1 MTLAEIEIDSLR
13 AFVAVAEAGG
23 FTAAG
28 ARLGRTQSA
37 VSVRIRRLEEVLGR
51 RVFAR
56 TSRSLALTR
65 DGELLLGYARRMLE
79 LHEETV
85 RRFAEPE
92 VAGELRLGVAEYFV
106 PDHLPQVLARFVRVH
121 PRVHIEVRVGLSL
134 DLVPAVEQGSLDLA
148 IAKREEGELRG
159 RPIRREHLCWAAAP
173 GLALP
178 PDQPV
183 PLCLLPAPCVFR
195 ARALA
200 GLRAAGRPWRHA
212 YTSQSQMGVIAA
224 ARAGLGVTAL
234 CASMVPPDLAPLA
247 GFPPLGEIELAV
259 FDAGRGGREPAATL
273 LRFIE
278 DSLRAIPS
286 EPGVR
291 AA

>member
-1 MTLAEIEIDSLR
+1 MTLAEVEIESLR
-13 AFVAVAEAGG
+13 AFVAVAETGG

-28 ARLGRTQSA
+28 ERLGRTQSA
-37 VSVRIRRLEEVLGR
+37 VSVRIRRLEEALGR

-65 DGELLLGYARRMLE
+65 DGELLLGYARRLLE

-106 PDHLPQVLARFVRVH
+106 PEHLPEVLARFARVH

-134 DLVPAVEQGSLDLA
+134 DLVPAVENGSLDLA

-159 RPIRREHLCWAAAP
+159 RTIRREHLCWAASPA
-173 GLALP
+173 LAIG

-183 PLCLLPAPCVFR
+183 PLCLLPAPCIFR
-195 ARALA
+195 GRALA
-200 GLRAAGRPWRHA
+200 GLRAAGRAWRHA

-234 CASMVPPDLAPLA
+234 CRSMLPPELVRLE
-247 GFPPLGEIELAV
+247 GFPALGEIELAV
-259 FDAGRGGREPAATL
+259 FDAGRGASEPAATL
-273 LRFIE
+273 VRFIE
-278 DSLRAIPS
+278 DSLKALPS
-286 EPGVR
+286 GSGAR